1 MLITKKL
8 IIKKTI
14 LVFLIMLTAWKINAQ
29 QDPQYTQYMYNM
41 NVINPAYAGSSD
53 ATSIGVLYRD
63 QWEGLDG
70 APKTAT
76 MNIHFPAGNNVGFG
90 FSAIS
95 DEIGPVSETNL
106 YVDFSYTL
114 NLANEN
120 RLAFGIKAGGTF
132 HDIGLIDLSLIDP
145 NDPFFANDIN
155 ENTPNFGAGIYFY
168 KPNKYYVSVSV
179 PNILESVHLDSSDF
193 NIGSETR
200 HLFAAMGY
208 VFDINNDFKFKP
220 HAFMKYASEAPIS
233 LDLNANLFMYDFVEI
248 GLGYRTDDSIT
259 AMINF
264 LVSPSIRIG
273 YAYDSI
279 QSELSFLTKASHEI
293 FINFDINFRTKVSRS
308 PRYF

>member
-1 MLITKKL
+1 
-8 IIKKTI
+8 
-14 LVFLIMLTAWKINAQ
+14 
-29 QDPQYTQYMYNM
+29 M

-53 ATSIGVLYRD
+53 GASFGILYRD
-63 QWEGLDG
+63 QWEGLEG

-76 MNIHFPAGNNVGFG
+76 MNIHFPAGRNVGLG

-114 NLANEN
+114 NFSNDN
-120 RLAFGIKAGGTF
+120 RLAFGVKAGGTF
-132 HDIGLIDLSLIDP
+132 HDVGLVDLSLIDP

-155 ENTPNFGAGIYFY
+155 ENTPNVGAGIYFY
-168 KPNKYYVSVSV
+168 KPNNYYISVSI
-179 PNILESVHLDSSDF
+179 PNILESVHLDNNDF

-200 HLFAAMGY
+200 HIFAAAGY
-208 VFDINNDFKFKP
+208 VFDINENFKFKP
-220 HAFMKYASEAPIS
+220 HTFVKYASQSPIS
-233 LDLNANLFMYDFVEI
+233 LDINANLFMYDLVEI
-248 GLGYRTDDSIT
+248 GAGYRTDDSVT

-264 LVSPSIRIG
+264 MVSPSVRIG

-279 QSELSFLTKASHEI
+279 QSELNFLTKASHEI
-293 FINFDINFRTKVSRS
+293 FINFDINFKSKVSRS

>member
-1 MLITKKL
+1 MKKN
-8 IIKKTI
+8 III
-14 LVFLIMLTAWKINAQ
+14 LLLFFFALSINAQ

-53 ATSIGVLYRD
+53 LTSIGVLYRD
-63 QWEGLDG
+63 QWEGLEG
-70 APKTAT
+70 APKTGT
-76 MNIHFPAGNNVGFG
+76 MNIHFPAGRNVGLG

-95 DEIGPVSETNL
+95 DKIGPVSETNL

-114 NLANEN
+114 NLANDN
-120 RLAFGIKAGGTF
+120 RLAFGIKAGRTF
-132 HDIGLIDLSLIDP
+132 HDIGLIGLDLIDP

-155 ENTPNFGAGIYFY
+155 ESTANFGAGLYFY
-168 KPNKYYVSVSV
+168 KPNQYYISVSV
-179 PNILESVHLDSSDF
+179 PNMLKSVHLDSDDF
-193 NIGSETR
+193 NIGSETL
-200 HLFAAMGY
+200 HLFAAAGY
-208 VFDINNDFKFKP
+208 VYDINKDFKLKP
-220 HAFMKYASEAPIS
+220 HVFMKYAVDSPTSI
-233 LDLNANLFMYDFVEI
+233 DLNANLFMYDFVEF
-248 GLGYRTDDSIT
+248 GVGYRTDDSVT

-264 LVSPSIRIG
+264 LVSRSVRIG

>member
-1 MLITKKL
+1 MKKRVLVILTLLIA
-8 IIKKTI
+8 
-14 LVFLIMLTAWKINAQ
+14 FNINAQ

-53 ATSIGVLYRD
+53 GASFGILYRD
-63 QWEGLDG
+63 QWEGLEG

-76 MNIHFPAGNNVGFG
+76 MNVHFPAGRNVGLG

-114 NLANEN
+114 NFSNDN
-120 RLAFGIKAGGTF
+120 RLAFGVKAGGTF
-132 HDIGLIDLSLIDP
+132 HDVGLIDLSLIDP

-155 ENTPNFGAGIYFY
+155 ENTPNVGAGIYFY
-168 KPNKYYVSVSV
+168 KPNNYYISVSV
-179 PNILESVHLDSSDF
+179 PNILESVHLDNNDF

-200 HLFAAMGY
+200 HIFAAAGY
-208 VFDINNDFKFKP
+208 VFDINENFKFKP
-220 HAFMKYASEAPIS
+220 HTFLKYASQSPIS
-233 LDLNANLFMYDFVEI
+233 LDVNANLFMYDLVEI
-248 GLGYRTDDSIT
+248 GAGYRTDDSIT

-264 LVSPSIRIG
+264 MVSPSIRIG

-279 QSELSFLTKASHEI
+279 QSELNFLTKASHEI
-293 FINFDINFRTKVSRS
+293 FINFDINFKSKVSRS

>member
-1 MLITKKL
+1 MKKRVLVILILL
-8 IIKKTI
+8 IA
-14 LVFLIMLTAWKINAQ
+14 FNINAQ

-53 ATSIGVLYRD
+53 GASFGILYRD
-63 QWEGLDG
+63 QWEGLEG

-76 MNIHFPAGNNVGFG
+76 MNVHFPAGRNVGLG

-114 NLANEN
+114 NFSNDN
-120 RLAFGIKAGGTF
+120 RLAFGVKAGGTF
-132 HDIGLIDLSLIDP
+132 HDVGLIDLSLIDP

-155 ENTPNFGAGIYFY
+155 ENTPNVGAGIYFY
-168 KPNKYYVSVSV
+168 KPNNYYISVSV
-179 PNILESVHLDSSDF
+179 PNILESVHLDNNDF

-200 HLFAAMGY
+200 HIFAAAGY
-208 VFDINNDFKFKP
+208 VFDINENFKFKP
-220 HAFMKYASEAPIS
+220 HTFVKYASQSPIS
-233 LDLNANLFMYDFVEI
+233 LDLNANLFMYDLVEI
-248 GLGYRTDDSIT
+248 GAGYRTDDSIT

-264 LVSPSIRIG
+264 MVSPSIRIG

-279 QSELSFLTKASHEI
+279 QSELNFLTKASHEI
-293 FINFDINFRTKVSRS
+293 FINFDINFKSKVSRS

>member
-1 MLITKKL
+1 MKKRVLAILILL
-8 IIKKTI
+8 IA
-14 LVFLIMLTAWKINAQ
+14 FNINAQ

-41 NVINPAYAGSSD
+41 NVINPAYAGSGDGASFG
-53 ATSIGVLYRD
+53 ILYRD
-63 QWEGLDG
+63 QWEGLQG

-76 MNIHFPAGNNVGFG
+76 MNVHFPAGRNVGLG

-114 NLANEN
+114 NFSNDN
-120 RLAFGIKAGGTF
+120 RLAFGVKAGGTF
-132 HDIGLIDLSLIDP
+132 HDVGLIDLSLIDP

-155 ENTPNFGAGIYFY
+155 ENTPNVGAGIYFY
-168 KPNKYYVSVSV
+168 KPNNYYISVSV
-179 PNILESVHLDSSDF
+179 PNILESVHLDNNDF

-200 HLFAAMGY
+200 HIFAAAGY
-208 VFDINNDFKFKP
+208 VFDINENFKFKP
-220 HAFMKYASEAPIS
+220 HTFVKYASQSPIS
-233 LDLNANLFMYDFVEI
+233 LDVNANLFMYDLVEI
-248 GLGYRTDDSIT
+248 GAGYRTDDSIT

-264 LVSPSIRIG
+264 MVSPSVRIG

-279 QSELSFLTKASHEI
+279 QSELNFLTKASHEI
-293 FINFDINFRTKVSRS
+293 FINFDINFKSKVSRS